1 MISQV
6 THTLGPFCLLQCLL
20 QEPCLLEILEKVC
33 QRDTSSH
40 HTFPIIYL
48 SNILTISLF
57 TPCNILPLID
67 PQKFLKRDLADAV
80 GSFQTHP
87 FCNHFEYRLSESIDG
102 KEVEFFA
109 AYELNKRPGQVTLLC
124 LFRNL
129 LTSSNSTFQAETKW
143 KADDPISE

>member
-67 PQKFLKRDLADAV
+67 PQKFLTRDLADAV
-80 GSFQTHP
+80 GSFQKP
-87 FCNHFEYRLSESIDG
+87 SFLQSFWIQIIWINWWQGSGIFCSLWVEQETRAGDAVVSFQKPSDVIQLNFSGWNKVES
-102 KEVEFFA
+102 
-109 AYELNKRPGQVTLLC
+109 R
-124 LFRNL
+124 
-129 LTSSNSTFQAETKW
+129 
-143 KADDPISE
+143 